1 MLAILCAELIWK
13 GLDFLP
19 GFLLLCCKRELLT
32 GISLFCSNGNV
43 IICHVSRWLVQ
54 VMEEEN
60 RATTS
65 GISAAVPWDCSH
77 KWCTA
82 PSTSWARHLSLEGCL
97 WPSSEPNF
105 LIVFYRLCIFFHN
118 FPTCFQRICVCLI
131 VAPGAKHL
139 FQPEGIKDNFW
150 NYSCKWVCMYKNT
163 HIWIQREALAGH
175 Y

>member
-43 IICHVSRWLVQ
+43 TICHVSRWLVQ

-77 KWCTA
+77 KRCTA
-82 PSTSWARHLSLEGCL
+82 PSTSWARHLSLEGSF
-97 WPSSEPNF
+97 WPSSEPKF
-105 LIVFYRLCIFFHN
+105 LIGFVIFSQL
-118 FPTCFQRICVCLI
+118 PYLLPEDLYLLTCGTWSQTFVPARRYQGQFLT
-131 VAPGAKHL
+131 
-139 FQPEGIKDNFW
+139 W
-150 NYSCKWVCMYKNT
+150 NYRCRCVCMYMNI
-163 HIWIQREALAGH
+163 HIWIQRGTLAGH